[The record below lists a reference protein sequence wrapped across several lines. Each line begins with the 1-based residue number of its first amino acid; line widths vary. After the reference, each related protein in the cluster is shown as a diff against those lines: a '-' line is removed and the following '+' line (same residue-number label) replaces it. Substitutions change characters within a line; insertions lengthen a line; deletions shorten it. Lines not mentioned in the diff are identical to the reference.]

1 MSQMGMYMLK
11 KGGYNDA
18 KTEKA
23 LQMLLIDRK
32 NEFRELAGV
41 IFARL
46 PPGIGPIEGWEKV
59 VLNFALDVDEEFK
72 VWTGKEPMV
81 INSANKALTILRQLS
96 RGKNTMN
103 QLAHML
109 NISYD
114 LAEEFKVIYRRID

>member
-1 MSQMGMYMLK
+1 MSQLGMYMLK
-11 KGGYNDA
+11 KGGYEDE
-18 KTEKA
+18 KTNRA

-46 PPGIGPIEGWEKV
+46 PPGMGPIKGWEKV

-72 VWTGKEPMV
+72 TWTGKQPL
-81 INSANKALTILRQLS
+81 ISNSANKALTILRQLS

-109 NISYD
+109 NLSYD
-114 LAEEFKVIYRRID
+114 LAEEFKVIYHRIG